1 MTYVV
6 IPKEVK
12 LKYILGNHSSFS
24 PHALKGIFINNKN
37 TKTLGEIISNNFTK
51 GKPVSRSA
59 FVKNSG
65 KFLITNS
72 ALQNDFLLS
81 RKRGGAF
88 ISLMPSAFG
97 KPALLKDS
105 ILLALNGN
113 VGQSSYV
120 DIGDVENYTISPWMI
135 NFHLENNN
143 KYIFAFLKSQFFL
156 EQVEFLTPKGAIL
169 SNANKKILDAQI
181 AFPSGKNSEQII
193 RYVEILVQSII
204 DKEKEIQRKNVL
216 IFNLIDEEI
225 SRNQI
230 KKEFHYNQP
239 RLNEL
244 LKFDRINAAFYSEY
258 FKEREFKILNYSKGV
273 SEIKDMGFKITRGQ
287 NLQVSCIG
295 KSIYSDKKIEGFYT
309 LIIPKNISTYGTVLK
324 YEYLGSS
331 KKLKT
336 LKAGDIIFGAE
347 GFEKGRSVVVFEDKN
362 NTITNI
368 HGMTINHSG
377 QNVTLSVFVKCFLDY
392 LRQTGLIDLY
402 AVGGNGG
409 SLAQKYWDVIPFP
422 NFSEKKQKEIVG
434 LYYNSIFTNGSHTLD
449 EYTNYDRGWN
459 KEAGIVQIDESLK
472 KTKKYLELIINRII
486 SDQEIEIDFPII

>member
-1 MTYVV
+1 MSYVV

-12 LKYILGNHSSFS
+12 LGDILKNHSSFS
-24 PHALKGIFINNKN
+24 PHSLKGIFILNKN
-37 TKTLGEIISNNFTK
+37 TKTLGEIIGENFSK

-59 FVKNSG
+59 FVKSSQ
-65 KFLITNS
+65 KYLVTNS

-81 RKRGGAF
+81 RKRDSAF

-97 KPALLKDS
+97 KPTLLEES

-120 DIGDVENYTISPWMI
+120 DIEDVENYTISPWMI
-135 NFHLENNN
+135 NFRLEKYN
-143 KYIFAFLKSQFFL
+143 KYLFAFLKSQFFL

-181 AFPSGKNSEQII
+181 AFPSGKKRDEVIQ
-193 RYVEILVQSII
+193 YVEILVQSIL
-204 DKEKEIQRKNVL
+204 DKEKEIQRKNAL
-216 IFNLIDEEI
+216 IFSLIDKEI
-225 SRNQI
+225 SENQT
-230 KKEFHYNQP
+230 KKEFNYSQP
-239 RLNEL
+239 RLSQL
-244 LKFDRINAAFYSEY
+244 LQFNRINSAFYSEY
-258 FKEREFKILNYSKGV
+258 FKEREFKILNYSKGTTG
-273 SEIKDMGFKITRGQ
+273 INDLGFKITRGQ

-295 KSIYSDKKIEGFYT
+295 KSIYSDKKIDGFYT
-309 LIIPKNISTYGTVLK
+309 LVIPKNISTYGTVLK
-324 YEYLGSS
+324 YEYLGSA

-347 GFEKGRSVVVFEDKN
+347 GFEKGRSVVIFEDKN

-377 QNVTLSVFVKCFLDY
+377 QNIILSVFIKCFLDY
-392 LRQTGLIDLY
+392 LRQIELIDLY

-422 NFSEKKQKEIVG
+422 NFPEEKQREIAG
-434 LYYNSIFTNGSHTLD
+434 LYNNQILRTERKSLK
-449 EYTNYDRGWN
+449 EYTEYDRGWN
-459 KEAGIVQIDESLK
+459 QKAGIVQIDESLK
-472 KTKKYLELIINRII
+472 KTKEHLESVINAIVSNR
-486 SDQEIEIDFPII
+486 EVRTDFLFS

>member
-24 PHALKGIFINNKN
+24 PHAIKDIFILNKN
-37 TKTLGEIISNNFTK
+37 TKTLGEIIGKDFSK

-81 RKRGGAF
+81 RKRESAF

-97 KPALLKDS
+97 KPVLLKDS

-120 DIGDVENYTISPWMI
+120 DIEDVENYTISPWMI
-135 NFHLENNN
+135 NFHLEKNN
-143 KYIFAFLKSQFFL
+143 KYLFAFLKSQFFL

-169 SNANKKILDAQI
+169 SNANEKILDAQI
-181 AFPSGKNSEQII
+181 AFPSGENSERVT

-204 DKEKEIQRKNVL
+204 DKEKEIQRKNAL
-216 IFNLIDEEI
+216 IFNLIDKEI
-225 SRNQI
+225 SENQT
-230 KKEFHYNQP
+230 KKEFNYKQP
-239 RLNEL
+239 KISQLVEFN
-244 LKFDRINAAFYSEY
+244 RINGAFYSEY
-258 FKEREFKILNYSKGV
+258 FKEREFKLLNYSKGV
-273 SEIKDMGFKITRGQ
+273 SGIKALGFKITRGQ

-295 KSIYSDKKIEGFYT
+295 KSIYSDKKIDGFYT
-309 LIIPKNISTYGTVLK
+309 LVIPKNISTYGTVLK

-336 LKAGDIIFGAE
+336 LKAGDVIFGAE

-362 NTITNI
+362 NTLTNI

-377 QNVTLSVFVKCFLDY
+377 QNVILSVFVKCFLDY
-392 LRQTGLIDLY
+392 LRQIGLVDLY

-422 NFSEKKQKEIVG
+422 NFSEKKQKEIVE
-434 LYYNSIFTNGSHTLD
+434 LYYNPISRKSDQILD
-449 EYTNYDRGWN
+449 KYMNYDREWN
-459 KEAGIVQIDESLK
+459 QKAGIVQIDESLK
-472 KTKKYLELIINRII
+472 KTKEYLETVINRIVSNQDI
-486 SDQEIEIDFPII
+486 KTDFSGM